1 MPTTIKLKR
10 SSVAGRIPAALDLSV
25 GELAINLTD
34 RRLYSKDAEGTVFRL
49 NGPNDPSLYQFKSA
63 TSSDG
68 LNAYIGRLAWVDHPE
83 EGDADEV
90 NDWTIYNIELNSSG
104 EVVSEGSA
112 IGAWA
117 DRETLTY
124 T

>member
-34 RRLYSKDAEGTVFRL
+34 RRLYSKDDAGEVFRL
-49 NGPNDPSLYQFKSA
+49 ARPRDTSLYLFQSA
-63 TSSDG
+63 TSSGG
-68 LNAYIGRLAWVDHPE
+68 LVSYVGRLAWEDYPN
-83 EGDADEV
+83 EGDADDS
-90 NDWTIYNIELNSSG
+90 NDWTIYKISINSAGEIESESSS
-104 EVVSEGSA
+104 V
-112 IGAWA
+112 GAWS

>member
-10 SSVAGRIPAALDLSV
+10 SSVAGLIPAALDLSV

-34 RRLYSKDAEGTVFRL
+34 RRLYSKDTEGTVFRL

-90 NDWTIYNIELNSSG
+90 NDWTIYRIELNSSG

-112 IGAWA
+112 IGAWS

>member
-10 SSVAGRIPAALDLSV
+10 SSVSGRVPEAQDLTA

-34 RRLYSKDAEGTVFRL
+34 RRLYSKDESGEVFRL
-49 NGPNDPSLYQFKSA
+49 ARPRDTSLYLFLSA

-68 LNAYIGRLAWVDHPE
+68 LELYIGRLAWEDYPE
-83 EGDADEV
+83 SNPEDS
-90 NDWTIYNIELNSSG
+90 NDWTIYKTEINSAG
-104 EVVSEGSA
+104 EVVSDGSA
-112 IGAWA
+112 TGAWS

>member
-34 RRLYSKDAEGTVFRL
+34 RRLYSKDDAGEVFRL
-49 NGPNDPSLYQFKSA
+49 ARPRDPSLYLFQSS

-68 LNAYIGRLAWVDHPE
+68 LTSYIGRLAWEDYPE
-83 EGDADEV
+83 GNPDTS
-90 NDWTIYNIELNSSG
+90 NDWTIYKITLNSSG
-104 EVVSEGSA
+104 EIESESSA